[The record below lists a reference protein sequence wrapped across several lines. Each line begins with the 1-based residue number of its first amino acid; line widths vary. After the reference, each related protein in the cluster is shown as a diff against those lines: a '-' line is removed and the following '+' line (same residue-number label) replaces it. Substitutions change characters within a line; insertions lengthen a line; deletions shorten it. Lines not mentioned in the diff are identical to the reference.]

1 MQNGKSQS
9 VGPLLAQFLCCKTPV
24 LFCRRE
30 QLLTA
35 KWASPLMSLLF
46 FAHSKEA
53 EDEQKRG
60 GGGEGVT

>member
-9 VGPLLAQFLCCKTPV
+9 VHYSRDSCVAKLCAI
-24 LFCRRE
+24 LQRE
-30 QLLTA
+30 QLLA

>member
-9 VGPLLAQFLCCKTPV
+9 VHFSRDSCVAKLRAILQE
-24 LFCRRE
+24 E
-30 QLLTA
+30 QLLV